1 LLPCIEVFRAFSLL
15 VSTAENREVWLFLTE
30 SHDERDCFAY
40 TGAKTLQANPFKKG
54 ESLRRRVEISG
65 LRTTHYQEDV
75 AVTVKTQ
82 SLKVSQTLKVPGAQI
97 YYEVYGSGPILLMI
111 PGGPADAG
119 VFTSLARSLSDRYTA
134 VPCDPRGNS
143 RSVLDRPVTDLHLN
157 LFGDDAAQLLA
168 ALGDEPA
175 YVLGSSGGAQIGL
188 NLAARY
194 PGRVRMLVA
203 HEPPCLELLPDA
215 EEHRA
220 SGKELDEIYK
230 VHGAGAA
237 MQKFMASAGLDA
249 PPPKDAPPPPP
260 EMQEAFG
267 RVMGNLDFFFAHGRK
282 AIVDYVPD
290 VAALKAGAPQ
300 IVVGVGKTTTGQT
313 ANRAAVALAERLGV
327 DPVVFPGDHGGYGSH
342 PAAFAERLDQAFKA

>member
-1 LLPCIEVFRAFSLL
+1 LFCVPRKRKRSRLTLLKNA
-15 VSTAENREVWLFLTE
+15 
-30 SHDERDCFAY
+30 
-40 TGAKTLQANPFKKG
+40 
-54 ESLRRRVEISG
+54 ESLRRRVEIPG
-65 LRTTHYQEDV
+65 LRATRYQEEV
-75 AVTVKTQ
+75 AVTVK
-82 SLKVSQTLKVPGAQI
+82 SQTLKVPGAQI

-119 VFTSLARSLSDRYTA
+119 VFTSLARAVAERYTA
-134 VPCDPRGNS
+134 VPYDPRGNS
-143 RSVLDRPVTDLHLN
+143 RSVLDGPVKDLHLD
-157 LFGDDAAQLLA
+157 LFGDDAARLLA

-194 PGRVRMLVA
+194 PGRVSTLVA

-220 SGKELDEIYK
+220 SGRELDAIYK
-230 VHGAGAA
+230 AHGAQAA
-237 MQKFMASAGLDA
+237 MQKFMASAGLNA
-249 PPPKDAPPPPP
+249 PPKDAPPPPP

-267 RVMGNLDFFFAHGRK
+267 RVMGNLDFFFTYGRK

-290 VAALKAGAPQ
+290 AAALKAGEPRV
-300 IVVGVGKTTTGQT
+300 VVGVGETTTGQI

-342 PAAFAERLDQAFKA
+342 HAAFAERLDQAFKA